1 MRTVLLIGTSTI
13 AVAAIGPALSQ
24 DVGAS
29 VSSAQTSAA
38 TQIPATGATPGD
50 TGEIVV
56 TATKREQ
63 SLQKVPVSVSVTTE
77 ATLEQAQIRDLI
89 DLQSVVP
96 SLKVQQFSDVG
107 QTNFTIRGFG
117 NGAGNDGIESSVG
130 VFVDGVYRSR
140 AGSALDDLPE
150 IERIEVLRG
159 PQSTLFGKN
168 VSAGAINIVT
178 ARPQFTWGGK
188 AELSLGN
195 YGLVE
200 SRSSITGPI
209 SDTLAFRL
217 SETTNDRD
225 GTYRNQVTGT
235 KLNDRDRFSLRG
247 DLLWKPT
254 DTLSVR
260 LLADYNQIHE
270 VCCAVVSVL
279 NGPATQF
286 IGAPAPFGLGAAVS
300 TPQHDNR
307 DVALDADPRNRV
319 KNEGVS
325 GQIDWNLGHATLTS
339 ITAYRHSADQSFTDV
354 DFTGAD
360 LATSNRRNSIDTF
373 TQEVRLASDGT
384 SRFNYLVG
392 GFYEHEH
399 LNSGVDTTYGSQI
412 RTYADALSGQI
423 PAALLGAIP
432 AALRPLFAGHS
443 NIYALEQFQAFVTPS
458 IVPGATYF
466 QAGQGIHDFYTLKQD
481 SYSIFGQAD
490 YKLTDRLT
498 LTGGIAYL
506 NDRKK
511 GASDVVLNDPF
522 SSLNLSNVPQFPLI
536 GLPAN
541 LYSALSALQF
551 FYANDPNHGPVNFPN
566 VNESGKLKGDKVTY
580 TAHAAYDLGIVNA
593 YLTYSTGWKAGAYNL
608 SSDGRPP
615 DANGVGRTAAPE
627 NVTLYEAGL
636 KAHFHGGFFN
646 LAVFHQAIKGF
657 QSNAYTGTGFSLV
670 NAGKESVTGF
680 EIDSAYQPISW
691 LSLTGAVTYLHP
703 KYNSFDMA
711 PCVTYDTVRCPIDP
725 ATGLTPNFR
734 DLSGTRPATIPTWTT
749 SVAAVATHRF
759 SDDLSGYVRGEF
771 DYTSKAQ
778 LIETTPPDVSRYGN
792 KEVDASISIS
802 SRRYQAE
809 VMLWGRN
816 LTNFYTL
823 VTTFPTV
830 AQTGSY
836 SGIPNQPR
844 TYGVTLRKSF

>member
-1 MRTVLLIGTSTI
+1 V
-13 AVAAIGPALSQ
+13 
-24 DVGAS
+24 
-29 VSSAQTSAA
+29 
-38 TQIPATGATPGD
+38 
-50 TGEIVV
+50 
-56 TATKREQ
+56 
-63 SLQKVPVSVSVTTE
+63 
-77 ATLEQAQIRDLI
+77 
-89 DLQSVVP
+89 
-96 SLKVQQFSDVG
+96 
-107 QTNFTIRGFG
+107 
-117 NGAGNDGIESSVG
+117 
-130 VFVDGVYRSR
+130 
-140 AGSALDDLPE
+140 
-150 IERIEVLRG
+150 
-159 PQSTLFGKN
+159 
-168 VSAGAINIVT
+168 
-178 ARPQFTWGGK
+178 
-188 AELSLGN
+188 
-195 YGLVE
+195 
-200 SRSSITGPI
+200 
-209 SDTLAFRL
+209 
-217 SETTNDRD
+217 
-225 GTYRNQVTGT
+225 
-235 KLNDRDRFSLRG
+235 
-247 DLLWKPT
+247 
-254 DTLSVR
+254 SVR
-260 LLADYNQIHE
+260 LLADYNRIHE

-286 IGAPAPFGLGAAVS
+286 IGAHAPFGLGAIVS

-307 DVALDADPRNRV
+307 DVAMDTDPRNRV
-319 KNEGVS
+319 KNGGVS

-339 ITAYRHSADQSFTDV
+339 ITAYRHSADRSFTDV

-360 LATSNRRNSIDTF
+360 LANSDRRNSINTF

-384 SRFNYLVG
+384 GRFNYLIG

-412 RTYADALSGQI
+412 RAYADALSGASTV
-423 PAALLGAIP
+423 PGFSNLGLLEY
-432 AALRPLFAGHS
+432 LQSL
-443 NIYALEQFQAFVTPS
+443 VTPS
-458 IVPGATYF
+458 IVPGETYF

-490 YKLTDRLT
+490 YKITDRLT
-498 LTGGIAYL
+498 VTGGVAYL

-511 GASDVVLNDPF
+511 AASDVVLDDPF
-522 SSLNLSNVPQFPLI
+522 SSLNLRDVPQLDVLSSLGIPVTGSSFSP
-536 GLPAN
+536 
-541 LYSALSALQF
+541 LSALQF

-566 VNESGKLKGDKVTY
+566 ANETGILKGHKVTY

-636 KAHFHGGFFN
+636 KAHFRGGFFN

-703 KYNSFDMA
+703 KYNSFEMA
-711 PCVTYDTVRCPIDP
+711 PCVTYDTVRCPINP

-734 DLSGTRPATIPTWTT
+734 DLSGTRPATIPTWTA

-759 SDDLSGYVRGEF
+759 SEDLSGYVRGEF